1 MKKKNKWILIFIIA
15 LVIILCM
22 VGLIAYW
29 FTKYYPKYQTGKDIS
44 ALLQP
49 VLTAENQSMHVELTA
64 EISGENLEMDADVCI
79 VSNGN
84 TKYIVIKKDDYVFYV
99 VDGVLYLESG
109 KAYKLMEEMKD
120 ITAEDVGFFAQI
132 AAIYELVEVKETQEG
147 IDHIYSVTTTEKK
160 AQELLA
166 SVAPEETKKLES
178 IEEIAL
184 KLIEHEEKLEC
195 MEMTGDVVFDKKDIS
210 FTIAMSNF
218 KVLGEDAYVIPA
230 EVKNAVAM
238 TDKDSLFSL
247 TKDLYRLLL
256 AVHDL
261 SAKEKIEGTVELS
274 ANCGLINF
282 NKKCNLAD
290 LEAGISNLT
299 NTEEIEKMPQTIAA
313 LCLEGDVSC
322 EKVDSTYL
330 YEVELEEEEILK
342 VSQTIVPDIVNEVAS
357 LSNGKAIL
365 TIEGGRITTM
375 EIIIEGRL
383 TVLLVEIDAKIG
395 AKFVF
400 ANEE

>member
-1 MKKKNKWILIFIIA
+1 MKKKNKWILIFIIV
-15 LVIILCM
+15 LIIILCI
-22 VGLIAYW
+22 VGVAAYL
-29 FTKYYPKYQTGKDIS
+29 FTKYYPRYKTGKDIS
-44 ALLQP
+44 NLLQS
-49 VLTAENQSMHVELTA
+49 VLTEENQSMNIELKA
-64 EISGENLEMDADVCI
+64 DVAGEHIEVDADVCI
-79 VSNGN
+79 VSKGS
-84 TKYIVIKKDDYVFYV
+84 TKYIVLKKDEYVFYV

-132 AAIYELVEVKETQEG
+132 ASIYELVEVTETQDG

-160 AQELLA
+160 AEELLA
-166 SVAPEETKKLES
+166 SVAPEETKKLET

-184 KLIEHEEKLEC
+184 KLVEHEDKLERI
-195 MEMTGDVVFDKKDIS
+195 EMMGDVVFDDKDIS
-210 FTIAMSNF
+210 FTMEMSNF

-230 EVKNAVAM
+230 EVQNAVAM
-238 TDKDSLFSL
+238 VDKDSLFSL
-247 TKDLYRLLL
+247 TKDLYRLII

-282 NKKCNLAD
+282 DKKYNLAD

-299 NTEEIEKMPQTIAA
+299 NTAEIEKMPETIAA

-322 EKVDSTYL
+322 EKINNAYV
-330 YEVELEEEEILK
+330 YELELEEEEILNL
-342 VSQTIVPDIVNEVAS
+342 SQTIVPDIVNEVVS
-357 LSNGKAIL
+357 LSNGKAI
-365 TIEGGRITTM
+365 ITVENKKITSM
-375 EIIIEGRL
+375 EIIIDGRL

-400 ANEE
+400 TN